1 MKNLLEEVLK
11 DIYLNLG
18 YDLSFNIISESNR
31 KELCDFQINSSFGL
45 SKILKKAPLEIAS
58 IICEEIN
65 KLDNFNDYFKSVSCV
80 APGFINIV
88 LSDNIINIALNK
100 VINNKFGITPSND
113 EVYFLDYGGPNIAKP
128 LHIGHLR
135 PAIIGESLKRILNL
149 KGYKT
154 ISDAH
159 FGDFGLQMGQ
169 VVYGIL
175 KDSKDIT
182 SIDISYLNM
191 IYPKISAL
199 CKEDEKVLE
208 ECKKITKDMQDGNM
222 YGEYL
227 EKIIEVSL
235 EDIKRIYNFLGV
247 SFDLWLGER
256 DSYSSVK
263 PLIEFLKSKNLVRLD
278 DGAYIIDVKKE
289 SDTKEVP
296 PLILLKS
303 DGAVMYSTTDLATIY
318 DRVNKYKIDH
328 MLYVVDARQDIH
340 FEQVFRASDI
350 SGLFPYQNLE
360 HIKFGTINGS
370 DNKPFKTRSGDTVK
384 LDDLIKE
391 TKDLFISKRENNKNL
406 RESDLNKIVNSILK
420 FADLSNSRDKNYI
433 FDLNKF
439 SEVSGKTGPY
449 ILYTALRI
457 KKILNDNKYDK
468 KEIISKIYNESD
480 RNLRV
485 KLTEFDKYL
494 NLSVK
499 ERMPHF
505 LCEYV
510 FDLCNI
516 INNFYQN
523 NNIKNEEDLEK
534 KNDYLNILDYSYKLI
549 EVILNALV
557 IEIPNEM

>member
-289 SDTKEVP
+289 NDTKEVP

-406 RESDLNKIVNSILK
+406 SESDLNKIVNSILK

>member
-88 LSDNIINIALNK
+88 LSDNIINIALNN

-289 SDTKEVP
+289 NDTKEVP

>member
-406 RESDLNKIVNSILK
+406 SESDLNKIVNSILK

>member
-88 LSDNIINIALNK
+88 LSDNIINIALNN

-406 RESDLNKIVNSILK
+406 SESDLNKIVNSILK

>member
-31 KELCDFQINSSFGL
+31 KEFCDFQINSSFGL

-88 LSDNIINIALNK
+88 LSDNIINIALNN

-208 ECKKITKDMQDGNM
+208 ECKRITKDMQDGNM

-406 RESDLNKIVNSILK
+406 SESDLNKIVNSILK